1 MHLLCIYRHL
11 LHVVIIFHKLQL
23 ISMSKLAKY
32 LILDLEE
39 DWAKPSIK
47 FFRSSGAYGYI
58 VWLFLIDNYFSE
70 RKTSVEEVVSK
81 LEKYASRRT
90 IIDFLN
96 KGAEAKFLEKE
107 TSLIDKR
114 KTIITPSNTTIEEYK
129 VWSEN
134 FIKSII

>member
-1 MHLLCIYRHL
+1 
-11 LHVVIIFHKLQL
+11 
-23 ISMSKLAKY
+23 MSKLAKY
-32 LILDLEE
+32 LIFDLQN
-39 DWAKPSIK
+39 DWSKPSIK
-47 FFRSSGAYGYI
+47 FFRSNGAYGYI

-96 KGAEAKFLEKE
+96 KSVEAKFLEKE

>member
-1 MHLLCIYRHL
+1 
-11 LHVVIIFHKLQL
+11 
-23 ISMSKLAKY
+23 MSKLAKY

-39 DWAKPSIK
+39 DWSKPSIK

-58 VWLFLIDNYFSE
+58 IWLFLIDSYFSE
-70 RKTSVEEVVSK
+70 KKITVEDVVLK

-96 KGAEAKFLEKE
+96 KGVDAKFLEKD
-107 TSLIDKR
+107 TSLDDKR
-114 KTIITPSNTTIEEYK
+114 KTIITPSNITIEEYK

-134 FIKSII
+134 FIKSVV

>member
-1 MHLLCIYRHL
+1 
-11 LHVVIIFHKLQL
+11 
-23 ISMSKLAKY
+23 MSKLAKY

-47 FFRSSGAYGYI
+47 FFRSNGAYGYI
-58 VWLFLIDNYFSE
+58 VWLHLVDNYFSE
-70 RKTSVEEVVSK
+70 RKTYVESIVSK

-96 KGAEAKFLEKE
+96 KGADAKFLNKE
-107 TSLIDKR
+107 ISLDDKR
-114 KTIITPSNTTIEEYK
+114 KIIITPSNITIEEYS
-129 VWSEN
+129 VWSEK